1 MAWLSLGANSVAVLG
16 LCLACTATSSRGPS
30 SPSSSHPTSVVG
42 GAGASLPSAS
52 ERVLDEVVN
61 VRTLQL
67 YVRCEGKGSPLVV
80 LEAGLG
86 LGASHWQRVQ
96 PEVARNTR
104 ACAYDRAGRGRSG
117 QPPDPHPL
125 PQMARELRELLR
137 DTGQVGPYVV
147 VGHSMGAGVVRWF
160 ELEHSDEVAG
170 MVLVDPATADSITQ
184 AFATVPADALAE
196 YDRNVRRMEGIDRE
210 TYLAGFTSLRNS
222 GHRLGDR
229 PLFVLTAR
237 KPESSFELRQQLRSE
252 VNSLSSNVV
261 RVTAENSG
269 HDIPTDEP
277 ALVTRAILAVVR
289 AVRTHQPVSK
299 AWSAEGG

>member
-1 MAWLSLGANSVAVLG
+1 
-16 LCLACTATSSRGPS
+16 
-30 SPSSSHPTSVVG
+30 
-42 GAGASLPSAS
+42 
-52 ERVLDEVVN
+52 
-61 VRTLQL
+61 
-67 YVRCEGKGSPLVV
+67 
-80 LEAGLG
+80 
-86 LGASHWQRVQ
+86 
-96 PEVARNTR
+96 
-104 ACAYDRAGRGRSG
+104 
-117 QPPDPHPL
+117 
-125 PQMARELRELLR
+125 MARELRELLR